1 MSNLYSVIAQLCESK
16 GISGYRL
23 CKEIGIQPSILTDL
37 KVGRKQS
44 LSAETLSKIA
54 VYFGVPMDYLLG
66 KEESD
71 WCFAFRQNL
80 REAMSNYDSFDCA
93 EAGVDQDWL
102 YAVANGDVPLT
113 FKTACDVADVL
124 GESFDSLL
132 GRDYI
137 NQAEENKNAPTV
149 SGERTVSED
158 DIKFALFGGDGE
170 ITDEMYD
177 EVKRFAA
184 FIKQREADKK

>member
-1 MSNLYSVIAQLCESK
+1 MLLRNLGEVYKKGLPLMSDLYNRIEE
-16 GISGYRL
+16 L
-23 CKEIGIQPSILTDL
+23 CKENNETITTMCKESGASRASLSDL

-54 VYFGVPMDYLLG
+54 AHFGVSVDYLIG
-66 KEESD
+66 T
-71 WCFAFRQNL
+71 
-80 REAMSNYDSFDCA
+80 DS
-93 EAGVDQDWL
+93 
-102 YAVANGDVPLT
+102 
-113 FKTACDVADVL
+113 K
-124 GESFDSLL
+124 
-132 GRDYI
+132 
-137 NQAEENKNAPTV
+137 KAPTI

-184 FIKQREADKK
+184 FIKQREAGKK